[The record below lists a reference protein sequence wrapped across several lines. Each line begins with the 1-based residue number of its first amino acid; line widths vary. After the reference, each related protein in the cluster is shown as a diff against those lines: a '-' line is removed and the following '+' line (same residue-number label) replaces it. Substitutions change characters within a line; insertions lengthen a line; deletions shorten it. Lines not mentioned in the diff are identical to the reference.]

1 MPGLVAA
8 QNPPRPLVWT
18 GLFFTGGSAGTAH
31 PTEAPGRRFEGKPRE
46 ATHRETSLL
55 PSADLKQPFLRMGRN
70 IALEGQQGLC
80 YALRMAHDSSFTAKM
95 AAKLGLDESLVI
107 PYGRDKAKVSLQ
119 VLKEKPQRGKL
130 VLVSALTPTPAG
142 EGKTTV
148 SIGLAQ
154 GLQAIG
160 KSVCLALREP
170 SMGPVFGRKGGA
182 TGGGASSIVPGESIN
197 LSFNGDFPAITAAN
211 NLLAAVVDNALFYGT
226 TRLSQNK
233 VTWKRVMDMNDRA
246 LRQIVVGLNRNG
258 VPREDGF
265 NITPASEIMACFCL
279 AEDLEDLR
287 RRIDNIVVGFTA
299 DDEAVYAKEFGVT
312 DALLAILRDALNP
325 NLVQSLE
332 GVPAF
337 VHGGPF
343 ANIAHGCNSV
353 IATKMALSCADYA
366 VTEAGFAFDLGA
378 EKFLDIKCRQSG
390 LSPDAIVLVATV
402 RALKMHGGVDKKE
415 LDAPDV
421 EAVKRGLANLGAHIR
436 AARLYNRPVT
446 VAINLF
452 ESLDTAG
459 EIAAVQEFCAGMGVP
474 CAVANV
480 FGRGGEGA
488 KELAALVAC
497 SISDNAPA
505 YRCLYE
511 LDIPVEERMETI
523 ARKIY
528 GADGVVLT
536 KAARKKLALME
547 KNGLTRLPVCMA
559 KTQNSL
565 SDDATLIGRP
575 TGFTITVRDFEIA
588 NGAGF
593 LVALCGDIMR
603 MPALPKVPAACAIRV
618 EADGTISG
626 MKG

>member
-1 MPGLVAA
+1 
-8 QNPPRPLVWT
+8 
-18 GLFFTGGSAGTAH
+18 
-31 PTEAPGRRFEGKPRE
+31 
-46 ATHRETSLL
+46 
-55 PSADLKQPFLRMGRN
+55 
-70 IALEGQQGLC
+70 
-80 YALRMAHDSSFTAKM
+80 MANTQSFTAQM
-95 AAKLGLDESLVI
+95 AAALGLDEQMIV

-119 VLKEKPQRGKL
+119 VLRERPRKGKL
-130 VLVSALTPTPAG
+130 ILVSALTPTPAG

-154 GLQAIG
+154 GLKANG

-182 TGGGASSIVPGESIN
+182 TGGGASSITPGESIN
-197 LSFNGDFPAITAAN
+197 LCFNGDFPAITAAN
-211 NLLAAVVDNALFYGT
+211 NLLAAVIDNALFYKT
-226 TRLSQNK
+226 TRLDQNK
-233 VTWKRVMDMNDRA
+233 VLWKRVIDMNDRS
-246 LRQIVVGLNRNG
+246 LRNIVVGLNRNG

-299 DDEAVYAKEFGVT
+299 DDEAVYAREFGVT
-312 DALLAILRDALNP
+312 DSLLAILREAINP

-353 IATKMALSCADYA
+353 IATKMALACADYV

-390 LSPDAIVLVATV
+390 LSPDAIVIVATI
-402 RALKMHGGVDKKE
+402 RALKMHGGVAKTE
-415 LDAPDV
+415 LDPPNA
-421 EAVKRGLANLGAHIR
+421 EAVRRGLANLQAHIES
-436 AARLYNRPVT
+436 AKLYNRPVT

-452 ESLDTAG
+452 EAFDTEE
-459 EIAAVQEFCAGMGVP
+459 EIAAVKELCAQMGVG

-480 FGRGGEGA
+480 FGKGGAGA
-488 KELAALVAC
+488 QELAAIVAE
-497 SISDNAPA
+497 SMEGAAPEPFK
-505 YRCLYE
+505 CLYE
-511 LDIPVEERMETI
+511 LDIPVEERMATI

-536 KAARKKLALME
+536 KAAQKKLALMAA
-547 KNGLTRLPVCMA
+547 NGLTDLPICMA

-565 SDDATLIGRP
+565 SDNATLPGRP

-603 MPALPKVPAACAIRV
+603 MPALPKVPSACAIKV
-618 EADGTISG
+618 DADGNVSG

>member
-1 MPGLVAA
+1 M
-8 QNPPRPLVWT
+8 NTNR
-18 GLFFTGGSAGTAH
+18 
-31 PTEAPGRRFEGKPRE
+31 
-46 ATHRETSLL
+46 
-55 PSADLKQPFLRMGRN
+55 
-70 IALEGQQGLC
+70 
-80 YALRMAHDSSFTAKM
+80 SFTEQM
-95 AAKLGLDESLVI
+95 AAVLGLDEQMII

-119 VLKEKPQRGKL
+119 VLKERPCKGKL
-130 VLVSALTPTPAG
+130 ILVSALTPTPAG

-154 GLQAIG
+154 GMKAIG
-160 KSVCLALREP
+160 KNVCLALREP

-182 TGGGASSIVPGESIN
+182 TGGGASSITPGESIN
-197 LSFNGDFPAITAAN
+197 LGFTGDFPAITAAN
-211 NLLAAVVDNALFYGT
+211 NLLAAVIDNALFYKT
-226 TRLSQNK
+226 TRLDQNK

-246 LRQIVVGLNRNG
+246 LRNIVIGLNKNG
-258 VPREDGF
+258 VAREDGF

-279 AEDLEDLR
+279 AEDRDDLR

-299 DDEAVYAKEFGVT
+299 ENEAVYAKEFGVT
-312 DALLAILRDALNP
+312 DSLLAILKEAINP

-353 IATKMALSCADYA
+353 IATKMALACGDYA

-390 LSPDAIVLVATV
+390 LSPDAIVIVATI
-402 RALKMHGGVDKKE
+402 RALKMHGGVDKKQ
-415 LDAPDV
+415 LDPSNP
-421 EAVKRGLANLGAHIR
+421 EAVKRGLANLQAHIES
-436 AARLYNRPVT
+436 AKLYKRPVT

-452 ESLDTAG
+452 EAFDTEE
-459 EIAAVQEFCAGMGVP
+459 EIAAVKELCASMGVG

-480 FGRGGEGA
+480 FGKGGEGSV
-488 KELAALVAC
+488 ELARLVTE
-497 SISDNAPA
+497 SIENAENPPFE
-505 YRCLYE
+505 CLYS
-511 LDIPVEERMETI
+511 LDIPVVERMATI
-523 ARKIY
+523 ARSIY
-528 GADGVVLT
+528 GAEGVVLT
-536 KAARKKLALME
+536 PAAKKKLALME
-547 KNGLTRLPVCMA
+547 ANGLTDLPVCMA

-565 SDDATLIGRP
+565 SDNANLPGRP

-603 MPALPKVPAACAIRV
+603 MPGLPKVPSACDIRV
-618 EADGTISG
+618 DSDGNITG

>member
-1 MPGLVAA
+1 MA
-8 QNPPRPLVWT
+8 N
-18 GLFFTGGSAGTAH
+18 
-31 PTEAPGRRFEGKPRE
+31 TE
-46 ATHRETSLL
+46 
-55 PSADLKQPFLRMGRN
+55 
-70 IALEGQQGLC
+70 
-80 YALRMAHDSSFTAKM
+80 SFTAKM
-95 AAKLGLDESLVI
+95 AATLGLDEQMIV

-119 VLKEKPQRGKL
+119 VLRERPRKGKL

-154 GLQAIG
+154 GLKANG

-182 TGGGASSIVPGESIN
+182 TGGGASSITPGESIN
-197 LSFNGDFPAITAAN
+197 LCFNGDFPAITSAN
-211 NLLAAVVDNALFYGT
+211 NLLAAVIDNALFYKT
-226 TRLSQNK
+226 TRLDQNK
-233 VTWKRVMDMNDRA
+233 VLWKRVIDMNDRS
-246 LRQIVVGLNRNG
+246 LRNIVVGLNKNG
-258 VPREDGF
+258 VPREEGF

-299 DDEAVYAKEFGVT
+299 EDEAVYAREFGVT
-312 DALLAILRDALNP
+312 DSLLAILREAINP

-353 IATKMALSCADYA
+353 IATKMALACADYA

-390 LSPDAIVLVATV
+390 LSPDAIVIVATI
-402 RALKMHGGVDKKE
+402 RALKMHGGVAKTE
-415 LDAPDV
+415 LDPPNA
-421 EAVKRGLANLGAHIR
+421 EAVRRGLANLQAHIES
-436 AARLYNRPVT
+436 AKLYNRPVT

-452 ESLDTAG
+452 EAFDTEE
-459 EIAAVQEFCAGMGVP
+459 EIAAVQELCAQMGVG

-480 FGRGGEGA
+480 FGKGGEGA
-488 KELAALVAC
+488 RELARIVAE
-497 SISDNAPA
+497 SMEGAAPEPFK
-505 YRCLYE
+505 CLYE
-511 LDIPVEERMETI
+511 LDIPVEERMATI

-536 KAARKKLALME
+536 KAAQKKLALMAA
-547 KNGLTRLPVCMA
+547 NGLTDLPICMA

-565 SDDATLIGRP
+565 SDNATLPGRP

-603 MPALPKVPAACAIRV
+603 MPALPKVPSACAIKV
-618 EADGTISG
+618 DADGNISG

>member
-1 MPGLVAA
+1 MTTL
-8 QNPPRPLVWT
+8 
-18 GLFFTGGSAGTAH
+18 
-31 PTEAPGRRFEGKPRE
+31 
-46 ATHRETSLL
+46 
-55 PSADLKQPFLRMGRN
+55 
-70 IALEGQQGLC
+70 
-80 YALRMAHDSSFTAKM
+80 SFTAQM
-95 AAKLGLDESLVI
+95 AAKTGLDESLI
-107 PYGRDKAKVSLQ
+107 TPYGRDKAKVD
-119 VLKEKPQRGKL
+119 LKALKSTQKRGKL
-130 VLVSALTPTPAG
+130 ILVSALTPTPAG

-160 KSVCLALREP
+160 KRACLALREP

-182 TGGGASSIVPGESIN
+182 TGGGASSITPGESIN

-211 NLLAAVVDNALFYGT
+211 NLLAAVIDNALFYKT
-226 TRLSQNK
+226 TRLDQNK

-246 LRQIVVGLNRNG
+246 LRNIVVGLNRNG
-258 VPREDGF
+258 VPREEGF

-279 AEDLEDLR
+279 AEDLADLR
-287 RRIDNIVVGFTA
+287 RRIDNIVIGFTA
-299 DDEAVYAKEFGVT
+299 EDEAVYARELGVT
-312 DALLAILRDALNP
+312 DALLAILREAINP

-353 IATKMALSCADYA
+353 IATRMAMACGDYA

-390 LSPDAIVLVATV
+390 LSPDAIVILATI
-402 RALKMHGGVDKKE
+402 RALKMHGGVAKTDLE
-415 LDAPDV
+415 APNA
-421 EAVKRGLANLGAHIR
+421 EAVKRGLANLAAHIES
-436 AARLYNRPVT
+436 AKLYKRPVT

-452 ESLDTAG
+452 AASDTEE
-459 EIAAVQEFCAGMGVP
+459 EIAEVKALCAEMGVG

-480 FGRGGEGA
+480 FGEGGKGST
-488 KELAALVAC
+488 ELAEIVVN

-505 YRCLYE
+505 FECLYS
-511 LDIPVEERMETI
+511 LDLSVEERMATI

-536 KAARKKLALME
+536 KPAQKKLALMA
-547 KNGLTRLPVCMA
+547 KNGLTDLPICMA

-565 SDDATLIGRP
+565 SDNATLTGRP
-575 TGFTITVRDFEIA
+575 SGFTITVRDFEIA

-603 MPALPKVPAACAIRV
+603 MPVLPKVPAACDIRV
-618 EADGTISG
+618 AEDGTISG

>member
-1 MPGLVAA
+1 M
-8 QNPPRPLVWT
+8 
-18 GLFFTGGSAGTAH
+18 
-31 PTEAPGRRFEGKPRE
+31 
-46 ATHRETSLL
+46 
-55 PSADLKQPFLRMGRN
+55 
-70 IALEGQQGLC
+70 
-80 YALRMAHDSSFTAKM
+80 M
-95 AAKLGLDESLVI
+95 AAKLGLDESRVI

-130 VLVSALTPTPAG
+130 ILVSALTPTPAG

-160 KSVCLALREP
+160 KKVCLALREP

-246 LRQIVVGLNRNG
+246 LRQIVVGLNGNG

-312 DALLAILRDALNP
+312 DAMLAILRDALNP

-353 IATKMALSCADYA
+353 IATKMALRCADYA

-415 LDAPDV
+415 LDAPNV
-421 EAVKRGLANLGAHIR
+421 EAVKRGLANLGAHIQ
-436 AARLYNRPVT
+436 AARLYRRPVT

-488 KELAALVAC
+488 KELAECVAGG
-497 SISDNAPA
+497 ISDNAPA

-511 LDIPVEERMETI
+511 LDIPVEERMETV

-528 GADGVVLT
+528 GADGVALT

-565 SDDATLIGRP
+565 SDDATLVGRP

-618 EADGTISG
+618 DADGAISG

>member
-1 MPGLVAA
+1 M
-8 QNPPRPLVWT
+8 
-18 GLFFTGGSAGTAH
+18 
-31 PTEAPGRRFEGKPRE
+31 
-46 ATHRETSLL
+46 
-55 PSADLKQPFLRMGRN
+55 ADT
-70 IALEGQQGLC
+70 
-80 YALRMAHDSSFTAKM
+80 SFTAQM
-95 AAKLGLDESLVI
+95 AAKLGLDEKYVI
-107 PYGRDKAKVSLQ
+107 PYGHDKAKVSLE
-119 VLKEKPQRGKL
+119 VLKQNRKRGRL
-130 VLVSALTPTPAG
+130 ILVSALTPTPAG

-154 GLQAIG
+154 GLQAVG
-160 KSVCLALREP
+160 QRVCLALREP

-182 TGGGASSIVPGESIN
+182 TGGGASSIIPGESIN
-197 LSFNGDFPAITAAN
+197 LGFTGDFPAITAAN
-211 NLLAAVVDNALFYGT
+211 NLLAAVIDNALFCKT
-226 TRLSQNK
+226 TRLDQNK

-246 LRQIVVGLNRNG
+246 LRSIVVGLNKNG

-279 AEDLEDLR
+279 AEDRDDLR
-287 RRIDNIVVGFTA
+287 RRLDNIVIGFTA
-299 DDEAVYAKEFGVT
+299 DDEAVYARELGVT
-312 DALLAILRDALNP
+312 DALLAILKEAVNP

-353 IATKMALSCADYA
+353 IATKMALSCGDYA

-390 LSPDAIVLVATV
+390 LSPDAIVIVATI
-402 RALKMHGGVDKKE
+402 RALKMHGGVAK
-415 LDAPDV
+415 DALETPDAA
-421 EAVKRGLANLGAHIR
+421 AVRRGLDNLAAHIES
-436 AARLYNRPVT
+436 ARLYKRPVT

-452 ESLDTAG
+452 AATDTEE
-459 EIAAVQEFCAGMGVP
+459 EIAAVKEMCASMGVG
-474 CAVANV
+474 CAVADV
-480 FGRGGEGA
+480 FGKGGAGA
-488 KELAALVAC
+488 TELAETVLA
-497 SISDNAPA
+497 SMQPE
-505 YRCLYE
+505 YEPFECLYS
-511 LDIPVEERMETI
+511 LDLSVEERMATI

-536 KAARKKLALME
+536 KPAQKKLALMA
-547 KNGLTRLPVCMA
+547 KNGLTELPICMA

-565 SDDATLIGRP
+565 SDNAGLLGRP
-575 TGFTITVRDFEIA
+575 TGFTVTVRDFEIA

-603 MPALPKVPAACAIRV
+603 MPALPKVPAACAIKV
-618 EADGTISG
+618 SADGTITG

>member
-1 MPGLVAA
+1 MA
-8 QNPPRPLVWT
+8 N
-18 GLFFTGGSAGTAH
+18 
-31 PTEAPGRRFEGKPRE
+31 TE
-46 ATHRETSLL
+46 
-55 PSADLKQPFLRMGRN
+55 
-70 IALEGQQGLC
+70 
-80 YALRMAHDSSFTAKM
+80 SFTAKM
-95 AAKLGLDESLVI
+95 AATLGLDEQMIV

-119 VLKEKPQRGKL
+119 VLRERPRKGKL

-154 GLQAIG
+154 GLKANG

-182 TGGGASSIVPGESIN
+182 TGGGASSITPGESIN
-197 LSFNGDFPAITAAN
+197 LCFNGDFPAITSAN
-211 NLLAAVVDNALFYGT
+211 NLLAAVIDNALFYKT
-226 TRLSQNK
+226 TRLDQNK
-233 VTWKRVMDMNDRA
+233 VLWKRVIDMNDRS
-246 LRQIVVGLNRNG
+246 LRNIVVGLNKNG
-258 VPREDGF
+258 VPREEGF

-299 DDEAVYAKEFGVT
+299 EDEAVYAREFGVT
-312 DALLAILRDALNP
+312 DSLLAILREAINP

-353 IATKMALSCADYA
+353 IATKMALACADYA

-390 LSPDAIVLVATV
+390 LSPDAIVIVATI
-402 RALKMHGGVDKKE
+402 RALKMHGGVAKTE
-415 LDAPDV
+415 LDPPNAD
-421 EAVKRGLANLGAHIR
+421 AVRRGLANLQAHIES
-436 AARLYNRPVT
+436 AKLYNRPVT

-452 ESLDTAG
+452 EAFDTEE
-459 EIAAVQEFCAGMGVP
+459 EIAAVKELCAQMGVG

-480 FGRGGEGA
+480 FGKGGEGA
-488 KELAALVAC
+488 RELAAIVAE
-497 SISDNAPA
+497 SMEGPAPEPFK
-505 YRCLYE
+505 CLYE
-511 LDIPVEERMETI
+511 LDIPVEERMATI

-536 KAARKKLALME
+536 KAAQKKLALMAA
-547 KNGLTRLPVCMA
+547 NGLTDLPICMA

-565 SDDATLIGRP
+565 SDNATLPGRP

-603 MPALPKVPAACAIRV
+603 MPALPKVPSACAIKV
-618 EADGTISG
+618 DADGNISG

>member
-1 MPGLVAA
+1 MTTT
-8 QNPPRPLVWT
+8 Q
-18 GLFFTGGSAGTAH
+18 
-31 PTEAPGRRFEGKPRE
+31 
-46 ATHRETSLL
+46 
-55 PSADLKQPFLRMGRN
+55 
-70 IALEGQQGLC
+70 
-80 YALRMAHDSSFTAKM
+80 SFTEKM
-95 AAKLGLDESLVI
+95 AAVLGLDEQMIV

-119 VLKEKPQRGKL
+119 VLKERPRKGKL
-130 VLVSALTPTPAG
+130 ILVSALTPTPAG

-154 GLQAIG
+154 GMKAIG
-160 KSVCLALREP
+160 KNVCLALREP

-182 TGGGASSIVPGESIN
+182 TGGGASSITPGESIN
-197 LSFNGDFPAITAAN
+197 LGFTGDFPAITAAN
-211 NLLAAVVDNALFYGT
+211 NLLAAVIDNALFYNK
-226 TRLSQNK
+226 TRLDQNK

-246 LRQIVVGLNRNG
+246 LRNIVIGLNKNG
-258 VPREDGF
+258 VTREDGF

-279 AEDLEDLR
+279 AEDRDDLR

-299 DDEAVYAKEFGVT
+299 ENEAVYAKEFGVT
-312 DALLAILRDALNP
+312 DSLLAILKEAINP

-353 IATKMALSCADYA
+353 IATKMALTCADYA

-390 LSPDAIVLVATV
+390 LAPDAIVIVATI
-402 RALKMHGGVDKKE
+402 RALKMHGGVDKKQ
-415 LDAPDV
+415 LDPPNP
-421 EAVKRGLANLGAHIR
+421 EAVKRGLANLQAHIES
-436 AARLYNRPVT
+436 AKLYKRPVT

-452 ESLDTAG
+452 EAFDTEE
-459 EIAAVQEFCAGMGVP
+459 EIAAVKELCASMGVG

-480 FGRGGEGA
+480 FGKGGEGA
-488 KELAALVAC
+488 QELARVVTESMEKA
-497 SISDNAPA
+497 DNPPFE
-505 YRCLYE
+505 CLYG
-511 LDIPVEERMETI
+511 LDIPVVERMATI
-523 ARKIY
+523 ARNIY

-536 KAARKKLALME
+536 PAAKKKLALME
-547 KNGLTRLPVCMA
+547 ANGLTDLPICMA

-565 SDDATLIGRP
+565 SDNANLPGRP
-575 TGFTITVRDFEIA
+575 IGFTITVRDFEIA

-603 MPALPKVPAACAIRV
+603 MPGLPKVPSACDIKV
-618 EADGTISG
+618 DSDGNITG

>member
-1 MPGLVAA
+1 M
-8 QNPPRPLVWT
+8 NTTER
-18 GLFFTGGSAGTAH
+18 FT
-31 PTEAPGRRFEGKPRE
+31 E
-46 ATHRETSLL
+46 
-55 PSADLKQPFLRMGRN
+55 
-70 IALEGQQGLC
+70 
-80 YALRMAHDSSFTAKM
+80 KM
-95 AAKLGLDESLVI
+95 AAVLGLDEQMII
-107 PYGRDKAKVSLQ
+107 PYGLDKAKVSLQ
-119 VLKEKPQRGKL
+119 VLKERPCKGKL
-130 VLVSALTPTPAG
+130 ILVSALTPTPAG

-154 GLQAIG
+154 GMKAIG
-160 KSVCLALREP
+160 KNVCLALREP

-182 TGGGASSIVPGESIN
+182 TGGGASSITPGESIN
-197 LSFNGDFPAITAAN
+197 LGFTGDFPAITAAN
-211 NLLAAVVDNALFYGT
+211 NLLAAVIDNALFYKT
-226 TRLSQNK
+226 TRLDQNK

-246 LRQIVVGLNRNG
+246 LRNIVIGLNKNG
-258 VPREDGF
+258 VTREDGF

-279 AEDLEDLR
+279 AEDRDDLR

-299 DDEAVYAKEFGVT
+299 DNEAVYAKEFGVT
-312 DALLAILRDALNP
+312 DSLLAILKDAINP

-353 IATKMALSCADYA
+353 IATKMALACGDYA

-390 LSPDAIVLVATV
+390 LSPDAIVIVATI
-402 RALKMHGGVDKKE
+402 RALKMHGGVDKKQ
-415 LDAPDV
+415 LDPSNP
-421 EAVKRGLANLGAHIR
+421 EAVKRGLANLQAHIES
-436 AARLYNRPVT
+436 AKLYKRPVT

-452 ESLDTAG
+452 EAFDTEE
-459 EIAAVQEFCAGMGVP
+459 EIAAVKELCASMGVG

-480 FGRGGEGA
+480 FGKGGEGST
-488 KELAALVAC
+488 ELARLVID
-497 SISDNAPA
+497 SLENAENPPFE
-505 YRCLYE
+505 CLYS
-511 LDIPVEERMETI
+511 LDIPVVERMATI
-523 ARKIY
+523 ARSIY

-536 KAARKKLALME
+536 PAAKKKLALME
-547 KNGLTRLPVCMA
+547 ANGLTDLPICMA

-565 SDDATLIGRP
+565 SDNANLPGRP

-603 MPALPKVPAACAIRV
+603 MPGLPKVPSACDIRV
-618 EADGTISG
+618 DADGNITG